1 MSWNIQT
8 GKRINQFKGHKL
20 SIECIKVI
28 EDVMYTGSADC
39 TVRSWNVK
47 VTKNFL
53 ENFPLII
60 M

>member
-47 VTKNFL
+47 VTSIF
-53 ENFPLII
+53 
-60 M
+60 